1 MAPDKI
7 FLQVCCSCDLDE
19 TCENCKLAK
28 LLEGGEV
35 TWSDDRIYEND
46 EEYIRKAA
54 LLKKIDE
61 IISHLSDGS
70 LTGYYESLAY
80 KDIRE
85 LVESM

>member
-7 FLQVCCSCDLDE
+7 FLQVCGSCNLDE
-19 TCENCKLAK
+19 TCENCEFAK
-28 LLEGGEV
+28 SLEGGEV
-35 TWSDDRIYEND
+35 TWSEDKIYEKD

-61 IISHLSDGS
+61 TIAHLSDGS

-85 LVESM
+85 LIESM